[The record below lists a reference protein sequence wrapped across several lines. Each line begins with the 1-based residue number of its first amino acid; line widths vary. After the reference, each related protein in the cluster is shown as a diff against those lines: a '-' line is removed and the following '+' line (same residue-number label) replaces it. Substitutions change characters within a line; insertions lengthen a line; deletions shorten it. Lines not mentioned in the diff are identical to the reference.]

1 MSRYLL
7 SWVIGLSGESQ
18 GGNLKD
24 PGWIDV
30 QQRLSEINGQAGTL
44 TLNRI
49 DGPEI
54 GPQNLQVQTEG
65 GFSVLSLGEDNG
77 DDYIVRSFKDD
88 SAAKGTIRIMGNEW
102 SRRLVC
108 VDFQIVLRVF
118 EDFFN
123 SGDVSRELLS

>member
-1 MSRYLL
+1 M
-7 SWVIGLSGESQ
+7 SWVIGSAGKSH
-18 GGNLKD
+18 GGNAKD

-30 QQRLSEINGQAGTL
+30 QRMLNEIAEHAGTL

-77 DDYIVRSFKDD
+77 EDYVVRSFVDG
-88 SAAKGTIRIMGNEW
+88 SADLGTVRIMGNEW
-102 SRRLVC
+102 SRKLVC
-108 VDFQIVLRVF
+108 NDFEVVRKAF
-118 EDFFN
+118 EEFFS
-123 SGDVSRELLS
+123 SGDVSREILG